1 MTNDDSARSAA
12 DTVAAQWRLF
22 LDGAEG
28 MVDPAMARAAHAQP
42 RLRELFPG
50 VSHGTMFFSRCTGLP
65 AAHVGGQVSPTGDGR
80 FRVRGPLG
88 GATLGVADTS
98 EEAFE
103 LVVANLPEGC
113 GPAIEGTAGDL

>member
-1 MTNDDSARSAA
+1 MTKDDDSRTAA
-12 DTVAAQWRLF
+12 DIVAAQWRLF

-28 MVDPAMARAAHAQP
+28 MVDPAMARAAHEQP

-50 VSHGTMFFSRCTGLP
+50 VSHGVMFFSRCTGFP
-65 AAHVGGQVSPTGDGR
+65 AAHVGGQVSPEGARR

-88 GATLGVADTS
+88 GATLGVVDTP

-113 GPAIEGTAGDL
+113 GPAIEGTAADL